1 RADAPGR
8 DHSRARARARSCPG
22 PRARRRARARLPVG
36 SWRQGSCGGARPLSM
51 KTLVVYLMSGPK
63 TPELAAAAVAGGAD
77 VIELGFP
84 FSDPLADGPVIRR
97 AAERALGQGMRTR
110 ACLDCV
116 ARSRELLPETPLV
129 PIYVGFGIS
138 TPEQA
143 QAAAELTDG
152 IVVGSRP
159 VEVAEEGAEAL
170 RRYVRTLRD
179 AVDSVVAV

>member
-1 RADAPGR
+1 MPRSASLAWEQPRPRRSAPGLPPGRLRERDRRRGARRLPRADAPGR

-97 AAERALGQGMRTR
+97 AAERALGQ
-110 ACLDCV
+110 A
-116 ARSRELLPETPLV
+116 
-129 PIYVGFGIS
+129 
-138 TPEQA
+138 
-143 QAAAELTDG
+143 
-152 IVVGSRP
+152 
-159 VEVAEEGAEAL
+159 
-170 RRYVRTLRD
+170 
-179 AVDSVVAV
+179 